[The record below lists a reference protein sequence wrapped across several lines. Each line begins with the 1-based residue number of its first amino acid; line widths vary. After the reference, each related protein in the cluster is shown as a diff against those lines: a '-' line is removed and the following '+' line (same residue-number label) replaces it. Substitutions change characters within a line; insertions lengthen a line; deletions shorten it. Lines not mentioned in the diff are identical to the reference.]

1 MAFQMP
7 AHRHASTAP
16 GIRRP
21 PRPSAWSLRAPRW
34 ASTGR
39 PPTTA
44 GSPPRNGGARPV
56 SPPEPLPTGARLP
69 VSVPACRWTV
79 ISNAFREPAGK
90 NCVAKCAT
98 HFSLIGGKYR
108 PLPRKEGVAL
118 VQAITIL
125 PPKGVSPLQDRG
137 RFSDTLSGGCSRR
150 RRFKGPAEPRC
161 SPRLHPG
168 GGPQA
173 LRGPGGHVRF
183 RRRGHNAVVP
193 TSPPRHGP
201 IAPTNARKRAPRTS
215 PSGPLVPPKRH
226 PVRRAA
232 GSFHTVAHRALSSA

>member
-1 MAFQMP
+1 MP

-108 PLPRKEGVAL
+108 PLPRNEGVAL

-125 PPKGVSPLQDRG
+125 PPKGVSPLLDRG

-150 RRFKGPAEPRC
+150 RRFKAPFG
-161 SPRLHPG
+161 SPPFAPTRP
-168 GGPQA
+168 
-173 LRGPGGHVRF
+173 
-183 RRRGHNAVVP
+183 RRRPLRARDPAGSCAFAVAAIAWRFL
-193 TSPPRHGP
+193 RHP
-201 IAPTNARKRAPRTS
+201 HAMAKVRRLIKRARTIGLVS
-215 PSGPLVPPKRH
+215 CRLRRHPPSGARVSTTASLRP
-226 PVRRAA
+226 
-232 GSFHTVAHRALSSA
+232 SLSSA

>member
-1 MAFQMP
+1 VGSTAFQMP

-125 PPKGVSPLQDRG
+125 PPKGVSPLLARQRD
-137 RFSDTLSGGCSRR
+137 SDTLRVGAHGDGASKRR
-150 RRFKGPAEPRC
+150 SDRRLLLQPD
-161 SPRLHPG
+161 PG
-168 GGPQA
+168 G
-173 LRGPGGHVRF
+173 VRF
-183 RRRGHNAVVP
+183 ALAI
-193 TSPPRHGP
+193 PPD
-201 IAPTNARKRAPRTS
+201 
-215 PSGPLVPPKRH
+215 
-226 PVRRAA
+226 
-232 GSFHTVAHRALSSA
+232 RALSPSPPSHGGSYVTPTPWLKCAGS